1 MPVDAELLE
10 ILVCPE
16 SHQALRAAP
25 ADVLSAVNARIAS
38 GELRNRGGDPVRKP
52 VVEGLVRE
60 DGTRLYVVDDG
71 IPVMLI
77 EESIDL

>member
-1 MPVDAELLE
+1 MPVDAELLD

-16 SHQALRAAP
+16 SQQGLHAAG
-25 ADVLSAVNARIAS
+25 AGVLEAVNARIAR
-38 GELRNRGGDPVRKP
+38 GELRNQGGDPVKKP
-52 VVEGLVRE
+52 ITEALVRE

-77 EESIDL
+77 EESIAL

>member
-16 SHQALRAAP
+16 SHQPLRMAP
-25 ADVLSAVNARIAS
+25 ADVLAAVNARIAS
-38 GELRNRGGDPVRKP
+38 GQLRNHGGDPVRKQ

-60 DGTRLYVVDDG
+60 DGKRLYVVDDG

-77 EESIDL
+77 EESIAL